1 MKIAVIYFGGQYNHL
16 IVKDLKYLGVEAVA
30 VTPDKPLE
38 FLNNFDCI
46 VFGGGPYSVISE
58 LDKMGNAKEYVLKIS
73 TPKLGICLGHQLIA
87 KVLGGE
93 VVRAQNPEYGL
104 VNVIVE
110 DEDTI
115 LRGLKPSIK
124 AWESHNDEVKTPPP
138 GFRIL
143 AYSEN
148 AKVQAMVN
156 SDNTIFG
163 VQFHPEVK
171 HTEKGIEVFKN
182 FIQVCRK

>member
-1 MKIAVIYFGGQYNHL
+1 MKTAVIYFGGQYNHL
-16 IVKDLKYLGVEAVA
+16 IVKDLKYLGVNAVPI
-30 VTPDKPLE
+30 TPDKPVDVLKD
-38 FLNNFDCI
+38 FDCI
-46 VFGGGPYSVISE
+46 IFGGGPYSVITE
-58 LDKMGNAKEYVLKIS
+58 LDKMGNSPEYVLKTS
-73 TPKLGICLGHQLIA
+73 QPKLGICLGHQLIA

-93 VVRAQNPEYGL
+93 VVKAQKPEYGL
-104 VNVIVE
+104 VKVSIH

-115 LRGLKPSIK
+115 LRGLAPVIN
-124 AWESHNDEVKTPPP
+124 AWESHSDEVVSPPP
-138 GFRIL
+138 GFRVL
-143 AYSEN
+143 ANSEN

-182 FIQVCRK
+182 FIQACKK

>member
-16 IVKDLKYLGVEAVA
+16 IVKDLKYLGVNAVP
-30 VTPDKPLE
+30 VTPDKPVDL
-38 FLNNFDCI
+38 LKDFDCI
-46 VFGGGPYSVISE
+46 IFGGGPYSVVTE
-58 LDKMGNAKEYVLKIS
+58 LDKMGNAKDYVLK
-73 TPKLGICLGHQLIA
+73 TTQPKLGICLGHQLLA

-93 VVRAQNPEYGL
+93 VVKASKPEYGL
-104 VNVIVE
+104 VKVNVF
-110 DEDTI
+110 DEDTL
-115 LRGLKPSIK
+115 LRKLSPSIN
-124 AWESHNDEVKTPPP
+124 AWESHTDEVVSPPS
-138 GFRIL
+138 GFRVL
-143 AYSEN
+143 ANSEN

-182 FIQVCRK
+182 FIEACKK

>member
-16 IVKDLKYLGVEAVA
+16 IVKDLKYLGLNAVLITPEKPVEILK
-30 VTPDKPLE
+30 DY
-38 FLNNFDCI
+38 DCI
-46 VFGGGPYSVISE
+46 IFGGGPYSVITE
-58 LDKMGNAKEYVLKIS
+58 LNKMGNAVDYVLRTS
-73 TPKLGICLGHQLIA
+73 QPKLGICLGHQLLA

-93 VVRAQNPEYGL
+93 VTKATKPEYGL
-104 VNVIVE
+104 VKVNIN

-115 LRGLKPSIK
+115 LRGLSPSIN
-124 AWESHNDEVKTPPP
+124 AWESHTDEVISPPQ

-143 AYSEN
+143 ANSEN

-156 SDNTIFG
+156 KDNTIFG

-182 FIQVCRK
+182 FIEACKK

>member
-1 MKIAVIYFGGQYNHL
+1 MKVAVIYFGGQYNHL
-16 IVKDLKYLGVEAVA
+16 IVKDLKYLGLEAVA
-30 VTPDKPLE
+30 ITPDKSVEELKE
-38 FLNNFDCI
+38 FDSV
-46 VFGGGPYSVISE
+46 VFGGGPYSVINE
-58 LDKMGNAKEYVLKIS
+58 LDKMGFAPDYVKSLNV
-73 TPKLGICLGHQLIA
+73 PKLGICLGHQLIA

-93 VVRAQNPEYGL
+93 VRKANKPEYGL
-104 VNVIVE
+104 TTVNIV

-124 AWESHNDEVKTPPP
+124 AWESHNDEVVRPPS

-143 AYSEN
+143 ASSEN

-156 SDNTIFG
+156 NDNSIFG

-182 FIQVCRK
+182 FIKICRK

>member
-16 IVKDLKYLGVEAVA
+16 IVKDLKYLGLNAVPI
-30 VTPDKPLE
+30 TPEKPAEILKDY
-38 FLNNFDCI
+38 DCI
-46 VFGGGPYSVISE
+46 IFGGGPYSVITE
-58 LDKMGNAKEYVLKIS
+58 LNKMGNAVDYVLKTS
-73 TPKLGICLGHQLIA
+73 QPKLGICLGHQLLA

-93 VVRAQNPEYGL
+93 VAKATKPEYGL
-104 VNVIVE
+104 VRVNIN

-115 LRGLKPSIK
+115 LRGLPRSIN
-124 AWESHNDEVKTPPP
+124 AWESHTDEVVTPPQ

-143 AYSEN
+143 ANSEN

-156 SDNTIFG
+156 KDNTIFG

-182 FIQVCRK
+182 FIEACKK

>member
-30 VTPDKPLE
+30 VTPDKPVD
-38 FLNNFDCI
+38 FLNNFDCVI
-46 VFGGGPYSVISE
+46 FGGGPYSVVTE
-58 LDKMGNAKEYVLKIS
+58 LDKMGNAKEYVLK
-73 TPKLGICLGHQLIA
+73 TTLPKMGICLGHQLIA

-93 VVRAQNPEYGL
+93 VNKAKNPEYGL
-104 VNVIVE
+104 VNVMID
-110 DEDTI
+110 DEDTL

-124 AWESHNDEVKTPPP
+124 AWESHTDEVISPPN
-138 GFRIL
+138 GFRVL
-143 AYSEN
+143 AHSEN

-182 FIQVCRK
+182 FIQACKK